1 MTKKERINYLDMA
14 RGIGMILVVIG
25 HISYVAEPIRNY
37 ITAFH
42 MPLFFLISGIL
53 IQYKGEEKAAFSVT
67 FRKKVKSLML
77 PYLIFSVL
85 YFFIESVRL
94 IIRDLDEWNVVFRQ
108 VWQSFCLQGVS
119 ALWFLPALF
128 FGEVIFVWIRKHF
141 GHIFTAICLLLF
153 VGIAYFADGY
163 ASGFFETHISLGYS
177 LLEDF
182 VSMIIRSIFC
192 VGLVGFGYYL
202 STLFINRKIT
212 VLLEAVSSVLLFVLL
227 GVLVKY
233 NAPVDLRAMELGN
246 PVLFLAGGI
255 IGSAGVILMCRVISG
270 ISLRPLHSV
279 LEYFGRNSLW
289 IMATHIEFRVL
300 YLAILLAAFLN
311 SIFENNALFC
321 FFIVLFVFLMEIV
334 VIEIINRILR
344 FLNKKSKIS

>member
-37 ITAFH
+37 VTAFH

-53 IQYKGEEKAAFSVT
+53 IQYKGEEKAEFSMT
-67 FRKKVKSLML
+67 FRKKLKSLML
-77 PYLIFSVL
+77 PYMVFSVS
-85 YFFIESVRL
+85 YFFIESIRL
-94 IIRDLDEWNVVFRQ
+94 IIRDLDEWNVVLRQ

-141 GHIFTAICLLLF
+141 GHIFTVISLLLF
-153 VGIAYFADGY
+153 VGIAYLANEY
-163 ASGFFETHISLGYS
+163 ASAFFETHISLGYG

-182 VSMIIRSIFC
+182 IFMIIRSVFC
-192 VGLVGFGYYL
+192 VGLVGCGYYL
-202 STLFINRKIT
+202 STLFINKKIA
-212 VLLEAVSSVLLFVLL
+212 VLLEAMCSVFLFVLL

-233 NAPVDLRAMELGN
+233 NASVDLRAMELGN
-246 PVLFLAGGI
+246 PVLFLTGGI
-255 IGSAGVILMCRVISG
+255 VGSMGIILMCRVISG
-270 ISLRPLHSV
+270 VSFRPLHSV

-289 IMATHIEFRVL
+289 IMATHIEFRIL
-300 YLAILLAAFLN
+300 YLAILLATFLN
-311 SIFENNALFC
+311 PIFENNVLFC
-321 FFIVLFVFLMEIV
+321 FFIILFVFLMEIM